1 MAYKKIVLQAFGG
14 PEQLKVVEEP
24 ELPEPVAGEVR
35 VKVLAAGT
43 GFTDTIVRQGQ
54 YVDVKDKPPFVPG
67 Y

>member
-24 ELPEPVAGEVR
+24 ELPEPAAGEVR

-54 YVDVKDKPPFVPG
+54 Y
-67 Y
+67 